1 VELFVRMEKS
11 GSARMGATPAVA
23 MGDSLSAHLSTVER
37 TMLFTLPIM
46 RCVEIM
52 KSSHHV
58 GSHPVTRLAST
69 RMVHLGVF
77 PPRGALR
84 MEDVSVKEDMFA
96 HRQENVFF
104 QNNVQMMMNLWAP
117 VNFLTI
123 VGERDVPVI
132 V

>member
-1 VELFVRMEKS
+1 
-11 GSARMGATPAVA
+11 
-23 MGDSLSAHLSTVER
+23 
-37 TMLFTLPIM
+37 
-46 RCVEIM
+46 M
-52 KSSHHV
+52 KSSHHA
-58 GSHPVTRLAST
+58 GSHPVTRLVST

-123 VGERDVPVI
+123 VEKRGVPVL